1 MGGHRGQAVALMK
14 TLTTPRQDLPMW
26 PTDKYPIEL
35 QLRVTTFLALA
46 LLGIVVVAR
55 EAVSRI
61 LAGPVRFGLPP
72 ASLAGPPH
80 RILSTARGAFLLMV
94 LFITLTVPY
103 WMGNAFSP
111 AGFCFLYIWFSIYNQ
126 PRLSRRDVHR
136 WLVLASGSLTLVTG
150 AMLLVRG
157 SGIIQL
163 GVNSEFGLFRALMFV
178 YAFVFF
184 AFGAAAIQ
192 ESISGTRVR
201 ERGIEMFSWTRPWS
215 RVVVKDW
222 QAREGGFAL
231 HLSILPPQG
240 FLAMP
245 LTRGAEIIVP
255 VPASVRPAL
264 EVFLAGHTATAG

>member
-1 MGGHRGQAVALMK
+1 
-14 TLTTPRQDLPMW
+14 MW
-26 PTDKYPIEL
+26 STDKYPIDL
-35 QLRVTTFLALA
+35 QLRLIPFLAVA
-46 LLGIVVVAR
+46 LMGIVVIAQ

-61 LAGPVRFGLPP
+61 LAGPVRFRLPV
-72 ASLAGPPH
+72 ASLAGSPH
-80 RILSTARGAFLLMV
+80 RILSTARGGFLFML
-94 LFITLTVPY
+94 LFITLSVPY
-103 WMGNAFSP
+103 GIWSAFSP
-111 AGFCFLYIWFSIYNQ
+111 ASFCFLYIWFSIYNQ
-126 PRLSRRDVHR
+126 PWLNRRDAHCP
-136 WLVLASGSLTLVTG
+136 LVLASGSFTLVTG

-163 GVNSEFGLFRALMFV
+163 SVNSEFGLLRALMLV

-184 AFGAAAIQ
+184 AFGAAAVQ

-231 HLSILPPQG
+231 HLSILKPQG

-245 LTRGAEIIVP
+245 LMQGRDIIVP
-255 VPASVRPAL
+255 VPASERQGL
-264 EVFLAGHTATAG
+264 EAFLAGRTATSK